1 LADKYKPLFPELISL
16 PAGKSL
22 LFHCTAGK
30 DRTGIGA
37 ALVLAALGVPKKEI
51 LNDYTATD
59 YYRQDENKRMA
70 GMMAERMH
78 VSEKVANNMLAA
90 RASYLNAF
98 FTAIDHNFGSV
109 DSFLK
114 GPLGLDKVKLAK
126 LRSMYLQ

>member
-1 LADKYKPLFPELISL
+1 M

-37 ALVLAALGVPKKEI
+37 ALVLAALGVPKNEI
-51 LNDYTATD
+51 LNDYIATD
-59 YYRQDENKRMA
+59 YYRRDENKRVA

-78 VSEKVANNMLAA
+78 VSKKVSNDMLAA

-98 FTAIDHNFGSV
+98 FAAINHDFGSIDH
-109 DSFLK
+109 FLQ